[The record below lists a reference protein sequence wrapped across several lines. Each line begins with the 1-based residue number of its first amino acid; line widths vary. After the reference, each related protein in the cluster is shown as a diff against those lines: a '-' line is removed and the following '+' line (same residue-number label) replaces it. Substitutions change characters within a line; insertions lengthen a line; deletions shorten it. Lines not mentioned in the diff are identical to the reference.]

1 MSANFLDGMV
11 VVVIAI
17 FALSGIRHGF
27 TSKLLSTSAW
37 VGALL
42 AALWGFQPL
51 GEWLLQHLSPP
62 WFTYSIA
69 AFGIFI
75 AVLSAM
81 LSVGYAL
88 SAIMRHSSIGILDR
102 GLGLLFG
109 MAQGLVLVAVA
120 CLCFQWWLQS
130 RQEQIPN
137 WIAEARL
144 FPVVQ
149 SVSVLLHKGA
159 LEISSIEEIWP
170 ELRFDPSLLPG
181 LLPQQASDAV
191 DVLDAADAP
200 RVIDVPA
207 EAGTGAGEGQ

>member
-17 FALSGIRHGF
+17 FALLGMGHGF
-27 TSKLLSTSAW
+27 TRKLISVGAW
-37 VGALL
+37 VGAALV
-42 AALWGFQPL
+42 ALWSFQPL
-51 GEWLLQHLSPP
+51 GEWLLLYLSPP
-62 WFTYSIA
+62 WFTYSVA
-69 AFGIFI
+69 AFGVFI

-88 SAIMRHSSIGILDR
+88 SAILRRSSIGILDR

-109 MAQGLVLVAVA
+109 MAQGLVLVALA
-120 CLCFQWWLQS
+120 CLCFQWWLQA
-130 RQEQIPN
+130 RGEQIPN

-159 LEISSIEEIWP
+159 LAVSSIEEIWP
-170 ELRFDPSLLPG
+170 ELRFDPALLPG

-191 DVLDAADAP
+191 DALSATDAA

-207 EAGTGAGEGQ
+207 EAGTGEGQ